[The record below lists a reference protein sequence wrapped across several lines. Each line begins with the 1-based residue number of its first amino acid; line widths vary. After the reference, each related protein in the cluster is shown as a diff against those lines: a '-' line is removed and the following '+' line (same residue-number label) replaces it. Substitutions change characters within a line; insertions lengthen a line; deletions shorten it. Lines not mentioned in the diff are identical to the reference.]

1 VQGYIGARLLQAAIS
16 LVVVS
21 IVVFVMVRLIGDPL
35 LILMPPE
42 STPAEMAAAREAYG
56 LDRSWPEQY
65 AIFVG
70 HALQGDFGRS
80 LVFRRPALDLVGER
94 YAATLELGGLALLL
108 SLLLGVPLGV
118 YSAVHRG
125 TLIDHF
131 GSLVAAFGQAMPP
144 FLLALGLILI
154 FGVTFRVLPTS
165 GIGTVGHIVLP
176 AATLVVLNVA
186 GLIRLT
192 RSSMLNVLSAD
203 YVKLARI
210 KGLPEHRVIW
220 KHAFI
225 NAAQPVLT
233 FTALLAVTLLNGVVV
248 VETVFNWPGLGL
260 LIVQSAE
267 NRDYPVV
274 QTVVLLMS
282 AMYLLANLVADLLY
296 AYINPRIR
304 YS

>member
-1 VQGYIGARLLQAAIS
+1 
-16 LVVVS
+16 
-21 IVVFVMVRLIGDPL
+21 
-35 LILMPPE
+35 MPPE
-42 STPAEMAAAREAYG
+42 STPAEMAAARTAYG

-65 AIFVG
+65 VIFVS
-70 HALQGDFGRS
+70 HALAGDFGRS
-80 LVFRRPALDLVGER
+80 LVFRRPALDLVAER
-94 YAATLELGGLALLL
+94 YSATLQLGVLALVL
-108 SLLLGVPLGV
+108 SLAIGIPLGV
-118 YSAVHRG
+118 YSAVHRDSPV
-125 TLIDHF
+125 DHF
-131 GSLVAAFGQAMPP
+131 GGLLAAFGQAMPP

-165 GIGTVGHIVLP
+165 GMGSVGHIVLP

-192 RSSMLNVLSAD
+192 RASMLNVLGAD

-210 KGLPEHRVIW
+210 KGLPEQRVIW

-233 FTALLAVTLLNGVVV
+233 FSALLAVTLLNGVVV

-274 QTVVLLMS
+274 QTVVLLLS
-282 AMYLLANLVADLLY
+282 AMYLLANLIADVLY